1 MIAYVT
7 VIKRQGV
14 ASKTINAEKRK
25 YDNKITKKNDSL
37 KLESSTNSLMHYDL
51 KINVKNYSLYTC

>member
-1 MIAYVT
+1 MTHDVSILMIAYVT

-37 KLESSTNSLMHYDL
+37 NLETSNKQFDAS
-51 KINVKNYSLYTC
+51 